1 MALHLENGPKT
12 LSIPELPR
20 QQSISKQ
27 QLVQKMHL
35 VQATVLTSKISM
47 NKQALVSLPP
57 GEGNGNPLQYSCWKI
72 PWTEK
77 SDRVQSMGSLYQRLM
92 AKDRRDSG
100 SSWFHSLNLRDCDT
114 SSVNGASAC
123 QVCAWRTSSQHNR
136 NTETYLKIVTLPIT
150 L

>member
-1 MALHLENGPKT
+1 MALHLENRPKT

-35 VQATVLTSKISM
+35 VQATVRTRKTSM

-72 PWTEK
+72 PWMEK

-92 AKDRRDSG
+92 AKNRRDSG
-100 SSWFHSLNLRDCDT
+100 SSWSRSLNLRDCDT
-114 SSVNGASAC
+114 SLVNGASAC
-123 QVCAWRTSSQHNR
+123 QVCA
-136 NTETYLKIVTLPIT
+136 
-150 L
+150 